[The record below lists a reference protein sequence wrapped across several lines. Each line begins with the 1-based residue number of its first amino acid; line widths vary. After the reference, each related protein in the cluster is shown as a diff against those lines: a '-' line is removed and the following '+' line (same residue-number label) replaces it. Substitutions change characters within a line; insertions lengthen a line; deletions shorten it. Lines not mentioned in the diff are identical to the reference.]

1 MDFFNWGCVF
11 IDVMCAWNQ
20 TYDLKIASPQL
31 IAKRS
36 IRTGDGSRVF
46 NPDINEPEQK
56 KKKNGN
62 LLGIDD
68 EVKAVDS
75 QFEVYKPKN
84 L

>member
-11 IDVMCAWNQ
+11 IDWMWAWNQ

-36 IRTGDGSRVF
+36 IRTGDGSRIF
-46 NPDINEPEQK
+46 NPDINEPELWED
-56 KKKNGN
+56 KNEY
-62 LLGIDD
+62 LLGVDD

-75 QFEVYKPKN
+75 QFEVYKPKT